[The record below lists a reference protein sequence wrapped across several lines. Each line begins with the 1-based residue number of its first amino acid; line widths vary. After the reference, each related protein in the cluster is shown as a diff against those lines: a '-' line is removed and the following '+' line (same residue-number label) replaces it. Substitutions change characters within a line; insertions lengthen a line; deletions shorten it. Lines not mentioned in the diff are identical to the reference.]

1 MIRPMTL
8 WTQWTS
14 RRLTSDGLV
23 PIMPFMQ
30 QPLLTSDEVA
40 ENLKVS
46 CSHAYFLMKRGD
58 FPVVH
63 VGSLMRVKR
72 HEHVFQIGRMASPVS
87 QIVRKLFGKPF
98 ALNRNLKFGANHV
111 MD

>member
-1 MIRPMTL
+1 MTL

-23 PIMPFMQ
+23 PIMPSMQ
-30 QPLLTSDEVA
+30 EPLLTSDEVA

-46 CSHAYFLMKRGD
+46 CSHAYLLMKRGD

-63 VGSLMRVKR
+63 VGSLMRVR
-72 HEHVFQIGRMASPVS
+72 PEGLQRYIHNNATQGDRAIPSLGD
-87 QIVRKLFGKPF
+87 G
-98 ALNRNLKFGANHV
+98 
-111 MD
+111 D

>member
-1 MIRPMTL
+1 MTL

-23 PIMPFMQ
+23 PIMPCMQ

-46 CSHAYFLMKRGD
+46 CSHAYLLMKRGD
-58 FPVVH
+58 FPVVY
-63 VGSLMRVKR
+63 VGSLMRVR
-72 HEHVFQIGRMASPVS
+72 PEDLERFIHNNATRSDRAIPSLGD
-87 QIVRKLFGKPF
+87 G
-98 ALNRNLKFGANHV
+98 
-111 MD
+111 D